1 MKENLIIKY
10 KQFLIEVTDIY
21 LFTIKYFENL
31 FKRPFEVNET
41 IKQFY
46 YLGNNSLPLVS
57 VTGLII
63 GLTLALQL
71 KPTMAKFGAE
81 SLIPSTLA
89 IAVFREIGP
98 VITSLICAGKMGS
111 GIGAELG
118 SMKVTEQIAAMEVSS
133 INPFKYLVVTR
144 ITAATLMVPLLVI
157 YSNSLSLLGGYI
169 ATNLSGDMSL
179 KFYWSKIFNS
189 LYFDDI
195 IPSTIKTI
203 FFGFVIGLIGC
214 FKGYNCSRG
223 TESVGRAANSAVV
236 MSSFMVIFLDL
247 IAVQITSILF

>member
-1 MKENLIIKY
+1 MNQNIK
-10 KQFLIEVTDIY
+10 KRFKDFLIGVTDIIA
-21 LFTIKYFENL
+21 FAGKYFRDV
-31 FKRPFEVNET
+31 FKRPFEINET
-41 IKQFY
+41 LKQFY

-98 VITSLICAGKMGS
+98 VITALICAGKMGS

-144 ITAATLMVPLLVI
+144 ITAATLMVPILVV
-157 YSNSLSLLGGYI
+157 YANTLSLVGGYI
-169 ATNLSGDMSL
+169 ATNLTGDMSVQL
-179 KFYWSKIFNS
+179 YWAKIFGS
-189 LYFDDI
+189 LSYEDI
-195 IPSTIKTI
+195 VPSTIKT
-203 FFGFVIGLIGC
+203 FSFGFVIGLIGC

-223 TESVGRAANSAVV
+223 TESVGKAANSSVV
-236 MSSFMVIFLDL
+236 AASFMVIFLDL
-247 IAVQITSILF
+247 LAVQITSLFS